1 VQRISSSVREQ
12 ARRIKLLL
20 LDLDGVLT
28 DGGIV
33 MDHRG
38 EEIKRFDVRDGHG
51 IRLLQRAGIQV
62 GIISGRTSRAAEHRA
77 QDLGI
82 ELLYQ
87 GADDKVAAYEKIKRM
102 TGLKDREIAY
112 VGDDLV
118 DLPVLRRV
126 GLSIAV
132 NDCWKDL
139 KRLTDYV
146 TRASGGRGAVREV
159 AELLLKAQQKWRR
172 VAQRYYLS

>member
-1 VQRISSSVREQ
+1 MTLSVRNK

-33 MDHRG
+33 IDHRG
-38 EEIKRFDVRDGHG
+38 EETKRFDVRDGHG
-51 IRLLQRAGIQV
+51 IRLLQRAGIQI
-62 GIISGRTSRAAEHRA
+62 GIISGRSSRAAAHRA
-77 QDLGI
+77 RDLGI

-87 GADDKVAAYEKIKRM
+87 GADDKVAVYEKIKRR

-118 DLPVLRRV
+118 DLPLLRRV

-139 KRLTDYV
+139 KRLTDHV
-146 TRASGGRGAVREV
+146 TRAPGGRGAVREV
-159 AELLLKAQQKWRR
+159 AELLLKAQRKWQS
-172 VAQRYYLS
+172 VLQRYYLS